1 MRPFQ
6 KIFIFFHIFIFHLG
20 RSPITMKPFLKN
32 LCVFQKP
39 NLCIFHQLGKL
50 PEIIRP
56 HAKNLHNFS
65 PSSRLFGTTLPFFQK
80 KIKRKEEEGFS
91 HVFSLQTYHTKPK
104 EKKRKGFHVYF
115 LYKLTIQ
122 SQKKMNFPMPLYR
135 KYCKKG
141 GNCYNLI
148 LTYLLLI

>member
-1 MRPFQ
+1 MRRFQ

-80 KIKRKEEEGFS
+80 KS
-91 HVFSLQTYHTKPK
+91 K